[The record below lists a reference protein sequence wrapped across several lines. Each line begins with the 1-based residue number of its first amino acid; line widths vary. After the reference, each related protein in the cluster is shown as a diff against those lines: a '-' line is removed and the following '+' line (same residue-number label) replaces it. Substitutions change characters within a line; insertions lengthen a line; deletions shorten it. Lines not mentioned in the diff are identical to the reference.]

1 MDSCRCDGSL
11 HQRHEGGEG
20 FREEPAARGAAGR
33 GQRERDSSK
42 RKTAGSFIL
51 PALSS
56 PGEKQSD
63 VKMEIYTAFQKLC
76 KKRKDPDEGFLF
88 PGFVYKEQSSRPM
101 KSIVGTVITNSPR
114 IILRQ
119 RCSRRSLRGEKNYRY
134 A

>member
-1 MDSCRCDGSL
+1 
-11 HQRHEGGEG
+11 
-20 FREEPAARGAAGR
+20 
-33 GQRERDSSK
+33 
-42 RKTAGSFIL
+42 
-51 PALSS
+51 
-56 PGEKQSD
+56 
-63 VKMEIYTAFQKLC
+63 MEIYTAFQKLC

-101 KSIVGTVITNSPR
+101 KSIVGTVIINSPR

>member
-1 MDSCRCDGSL
+1 MDSCRCDGSQ
-11 HQRHEGGEG
+11 HRGQEGGEG
-20 FREEPAARGAAGR
+20 FREEPAAQGVVRG

-56 PGEKQSD
+56 PGEEQSE

-101 KSIVGTVITNSPR
+101 KSIVGTVIINSPR
-114 IILRQ
+114 IILR
-119 RCSRRSLRGEKNYRY
+119 
-134 A
+134 

>member
-1 MDSCRCDGSL
+1 MDLCRCDGSQ
-11 HQRHEGGEG
+11 HQGQEGRASERRQQPRG
-20 FREEPAARGAAGR
+20 PAGGRVGGAE
-33 GQRERDSSK
+33 RERDSWK

-56 PGEKQSD
+56 PGEKQSE

-101 KSIVGTVITNSPR
+101 KSTVGTVIINSLR
-114 IILRQ
+114 IILR
-119 RCSRRSLRGEKNYRY
+119 
-134 A
+134 